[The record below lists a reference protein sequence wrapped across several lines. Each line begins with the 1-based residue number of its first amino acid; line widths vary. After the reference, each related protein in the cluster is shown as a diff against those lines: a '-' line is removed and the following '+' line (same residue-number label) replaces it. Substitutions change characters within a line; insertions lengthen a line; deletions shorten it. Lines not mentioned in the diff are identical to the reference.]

1 MSDSPFYN
9 PNQAGVDEKI
19 KAAISSLKS
28 ELQSFVSTEVAKA
41 LSTNN
46 LQTPQ
51 PSGKTIPTKNNNE
64 SKPENFNPRESP
76 QLNYVIQTCYNG
88 EPRQLAISGQLIKK
102 GKELNPIP
110 PLEKSDDEESDDEES
125 EE

>member
-9 PNQAGVDEKI
+9 PNQAGVDGKI

-41 LSTNN
+41 LSLNN
-46 LQTPQ
+46 PQTPQ
-51 PSGKTIPTKNNNE
+51 PSGKTISTKNNNE
-64 SKPENFNPRESP
+64 RKPENLNPRASP
-76 QLNYVIQTCYNG
+76 QLNYIVYICHQG
-88 EPRQLAISGQLIKK
+88 KARQLAISGQLIKK
-102 GKELNPIP
+102 KDELPFLP
-110 PLEKSDDEESDDEES
+110 PLEPSDDEES

>member
-41 LSTNN
+41 LPPNN
-46 LQTPQ
+46 QQTTQ
-51 PSGKTIPTKNNNE
+51 PSGKAISTKNKNE
-64 SKPENFNPRESP
+64 DKPENLNSRESP
-76 QLNYVIQTCYNG
+76 QLNYIIQICHQG
-88 EPRQLAISGQLIKK
+88 EARQLAISGQLIKK
-102 GKELNPIP
+102 GEELPFLP
-110 PLEKSDDEESDDEES
+110 PLELSDDEESDE
-125 EE
+125 